1 MFSHYPLEMSM
12 LMNDRDPDEP
22 GITVAP
28 TYVMCTPVCTSMVLH
43 IPIIIL
49 YYIILYDCAIP

>member
-49 YYIILYDCAIP
+49 YYII